1 MSYQAHLDNIKKKTG
16 KSPED
21 FRVLAEKQGLLRAD
35 IKAAEVLAWLKKD
48 FGLGHGHAMAI
59 YGTLRSDEPRH
70 TAAERVAAHFSGRR
84 ASWQKPYH
92 HLMTKVETFGT
103 DVSVKP
109 TDSYIS
115 ILRNGKKFAI
125 VQISA
130 DRIDVGIKAK
140 SLRAGS
146 RLAIAGKWN
155 AMVTHRACINDPK
168 HIDNELIGWLQTAYE
183 EALPP
188 AKQRRQG

>member
-1 MSYQAHLDNIKKKTG
+1 MSYQAYLDTVRKKTG
-16 KSPED
+16 KTPED
-21 FRVLAEKQGLLRAD
+21 FRVLAERRGLLRPGV
-35 IKAAEVLAWLKKD
+35 KAGEVLAWLKKD

-59 YGTLRSDEPRH
+59 YGTLRSADEPRH
-70 TAAERVAAHFSGRR
+70 TAAERVAEHFSGRR
-84 ASWQKPYH
+84 ASWQKPYR
-92 HLMTKVETFGT
+92 HLINKVEKFGT

-115 ILRNGKKFAI
+115 FLRKGKKFAI

-140 SLRAGS
+140 SLRVSG

-155 AMVTHRACINDPK
+155 AMVTHRVRIDDPK
-168 HIDNELIGWLQTAYE
+168 QIDNELIGWLQTAYE
-183 EALPP
+183 GTLPST
-188 AKQRRQG
+188 KRR